1 MDTRMPDACI
11 GVVLAGGRSRRM
23 GRDKALLDWQGKTWL
38 EHAIER
44 FHTAGI
50 PRVVVSGAHP
60 GHSGIPDL
68 HADAGPLAGLHA
80 VARAHPDRWL
90 VVVPVDMPMLPAAW
104 LTALVASQ
112 GGQVAVH
119 YRGAPLPLAFASS
132 HALVTDLQVRLQDPA
147 AHHAIHRWLAAI
159 GASALVPPAEQG
171 QALLNL
177 NHPADWE
184 AIRR

>member
-1 MDTRMPDACI
+1 MDIRTPDACI

-23 GRDKALLDWQGKTWL
+23 GRDKALLDWNGTTWL

-44 FHTAGI
+44 FHAAGI
-50 PRVVVSGAHP
+50 PRVVVSGSRP
-60 GHSGIPDL
+60 GHAGIPDL

-80 VARAHPDRWL
+80 VACAHPDHWL

-112 GGQVAVH
+112 GEQVAVH

-147 AHHAIHRWLAAI
+147 ARHAIHHWLAAI
-159 GASALVPPAEQG
+159 GATALSPPADQQRALV
-171 QALLNL
+171 NL
-177 NHPADWE
+177 NHSADCE